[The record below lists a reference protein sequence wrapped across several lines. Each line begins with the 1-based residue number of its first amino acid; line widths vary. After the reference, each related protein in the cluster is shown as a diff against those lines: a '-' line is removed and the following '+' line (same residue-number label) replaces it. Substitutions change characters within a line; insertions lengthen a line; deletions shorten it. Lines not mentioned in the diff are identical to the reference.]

1 MAGGPSLHARFFLP
15 FIKLWV
21 PRPCVLCKGGYD
33 AAGIV
38 VVMRAGLHRI
48 YGANIC
54 TLSPRAKPGRYR
66 EMLAGERSLFSLP
79 RSLNIKTH
87 VVGGRIPPSQ
97 PARKTGHPQVYGFG
111 HTKAGPPV
119 AEGADRRPV
128 AFAALTL
135 FLQLGRPVGR

>member
-54 TLSPRAKPGRYR
+54 TLSPRAKPGLYR
-66 EMLAGERSLFSLP
+66 GMLAGERFLFATAQP
-79 RSLNIKTH
+79 EYQTH
-87 VVGGRIPPSQ
+87 VVGGRV
-97 PARKTGHPQVYGFG
+97 PALRNLR
-111 HTKAGPPV
+111 
-119 AEGADRRPV
+119 ERRGTHRPHK
-128 AFAALTL
+128 
-135 FLQLGRPVGR
+135 GRATRRRGCG